1 VSRAARRVLDA
12 VIETLVPEG
21 GAFPEGA
28 PSFSLTERV
37 EEFVRGA
44 GAETTFRLLL
54 HGIELSPLLLPPL
67 AGRRFSRLSL
77 EQRER
82 VLEAWDTS
90 RFWPRRQALH
100 ALKMVVLSQ
109 FYGRPEI
116 HARLGYPHPLAR
128 VPTDDLPEPRE
139 TS

>member
-44 GAETTFRLLL
+44 GAETAFRLLL
-54 HGIELSPLLLPPL
+54 CAIELSPLLLPPL
-67 AGRRFSRLSL
+67 VGRRFSRLSL

-100 ALKMVVLSQ
+100 ALEMIVYLQ

-116 HARLGYPHPLAR
+116 HALLGYPHPLTR

>member
-1 VSRAARRVLDA
+1 MSRAARRALDA
-12 VIETLVPEG
+12 VLETLVPEG

-28 PSFSLTERV
+28 STFSVAERV

-44 GAETTFRLLL
+44 GAETAFRLLL
-54 HGIELSPLLLPPL
+54 HGIEFSPLLLPPL

-77 EQRER
+77 EKRER

-90 RFWPRRQALH
+90 RFWPRRQAVH
-100 ALKMVVLSQ
+100 ALKMIVLSQ

-116 HARLGYPHPLAR
+116 HARLGYPHPLTR
-128 VPTDDLPEPRE
+128 VPTADMPGTRE
-139 TS
+139 TA